1 MAGRIASAAMS
12 ADDPAHIA
20 LSAPLPDEQ
29 LRGTLTWR
37 APRGGLRPGD
47 EDVPRDRATHA
58 ELTTTDLGG
67 REHRRRLTREEADAY
82 LREVDALHAKVAAFD
97 AAAADR
103 RVQHAQERAERI
115 ATIDLSCPRCAV
127 PREHAG
133 RRNLLSAAAP
143 EHIARE
149 DEWQRMRP
157 EVVGYDEYRCPRCG
171 SVELFA
177 AGALGD

>member
-1 MAGRIASAAMS
+1 MS
-12 ADDPAHIA
+12 ADDPTRIP
-20 LSAPLPDEQ
+20 LTAPLPDEH
-29 LRGTLTWR
+29 LSGTLTWR
-37 APRGGLRPGD
+37 AARGGLRPGD
-47 EDVPRDRATHA
+47 EDVPRDRASHA
-58 ELTTTDLGG
+58 ELSTIDLGG
-67 REHRRRLTREEADAY
+67 REHRRRLTLDEADAY
-82 LREVDALHAKVAAFD
+82 LREVEALHAEVAAFD

-103 RVQHAQERAERI
+103 RTAHAQERAELL
-115 ATIDLSCPRCAV
+115 ATIDLSCPRCGV